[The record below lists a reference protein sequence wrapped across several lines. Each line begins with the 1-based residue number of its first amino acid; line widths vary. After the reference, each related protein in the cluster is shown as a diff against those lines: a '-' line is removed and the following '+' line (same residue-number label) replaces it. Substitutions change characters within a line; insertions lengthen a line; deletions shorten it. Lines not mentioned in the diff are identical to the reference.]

1 MQNTPD
7 TQEQWSTIES
17 NFYSF
22 LAASETIDPEAQHQI
37 FALYADLFTAGQEV
51 LDVGTGRGD
60 FLDDL
65 RERGVQGFGL
75 DSDKGMIAE
84 AQRRGHT
91 IFDSDAITFLQT
103 TGRHFDGVFM
113 ANFVEHFPAE
123 RVVALLQGAYR
134 VLRPHG
140 QLVIATPDPRSLHVH
155 LNEFWRDA
163 THVRLYDRH
172 LLAFMADLCGFDVRR
187 VESNPATAYNPG
199 SEWFGERFVQ
209 VLRDHRPEPTRPVA
223 APTPR
228 SMPERAEKPSSS
240 HATGD
245 DVRAEARPPVIAP
258 HATGDDVR
266 AEARPPV
273 IAPHAT
279 GDDVRAEARPPVIA
293 PHTGEQVGEQLSDTT
308 MPWVRDAMADIQHAM
323 NGIQRAFD
331 DLYRDRERDAAQVS
345 AQFADVHHAIADS
358 QRAFDDLYRDR
369 ERDAARVSAQFADV
383 HRALDASTLRLAHES
398 HASGMMAEVTV
409 QRMEDFLGHLY
420 PPREYYLVGAKRS
433 ADDHTSGPPTLSGG

>member
-258 HATGDDVR
+258 H
-266 AEARPPV
+266 
-273 IAPHAT
+273 
-279 GDDVRAEARPPVIA
+279 
-293 PHTGEQVGEQLSDTT
+293 TGEQVGEQLSDTT